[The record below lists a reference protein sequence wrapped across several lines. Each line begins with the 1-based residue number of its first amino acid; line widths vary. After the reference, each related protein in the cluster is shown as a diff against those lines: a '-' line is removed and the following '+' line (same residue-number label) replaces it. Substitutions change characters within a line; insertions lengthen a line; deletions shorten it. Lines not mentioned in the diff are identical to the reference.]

1 MFECLL
7 YSEDGREGGDRTKDS
22 LVSLSTK
29 HPLTSN
35 MPQSG
40 ILTKTEALKDVR
52 GVQRAIA
59 LQRFI
64 CRARQWSLNSKT
76 NLRSIHFLVARGF
89 VIVLQLDLSSLTNPR
104 QDQSVH
110 LSAVL
115 AFLVSTGVTFK
126 VALAS
131 KQNCKQVVNYLETGA
146 LD

>member
-7 YSEDGREGGDRTKDS
+7 YSEDGRGGRGGSRGDRTKDS

-35 MPQSG
+35 VPQSG
-40 ILTKTEALKDVR
+40 TLTKAEALKDVT
-52 GVQRAIA
+52 GCNVQSRCNVSSAA
-59 LQRFI
+59 Q
-64 CRARQWSLNSKT
+64 ARQCPLNSKT

-126 VALAS
+126 LALAP
-131 KQNCKQVVNYLETGA
+131 KL
-146 LD
+146 